1 MAGVLKNNHPI
12 LLSPPHL
19 CGKEQQ
25 LVQDAIQSNWIAP
38 IGPYLTQFEKSIAT
52 YTHSKYCVALVS
64 GTSAIHL
71 ALKCVDVKAGEVVF
85 CSTFTF
91 IASANPI
98 LYENAIPYFIESEA
112 STWNMCPK
120 ALEKAIIKT
129 IEKQQKP
136 AAIILVHLYGNP
148 ANMAAIKTIA
158 AQYNIPI
165 IEDAAE
171 ALGSTYHQQACGSL
185 TAIGVISFNGNKI
198 ITTSGGGA
206 LLTHHEAFAIK
217 TKYLATQAREKTLH
231 YEHTQIGYNYRMS
244 NVVAAI
250 GCGQMTVIDE
260 RVAQRRANF
269 ETYKHS
275 FKDYPITFQ
284 QEMQDTFTN
293 RWLTAVVFKDQ
304 HSKNKVQE
312 ALIAQQ
318 VECRPVWKPLHTQ
331 PVFKEALYE
340 GDGFSAQLFEK
351 ALCLPSG
358 SNLTEN
364 EIQKITNIV
373 VDNLA

>member
-1 MAGVLKNNHPI
+1 LKNNHPI
-12 LLSPPHL
+12 WLSPPHL

-25 LVQDAIQSNWIAP
+25 FVQDAMQSNWIAP
-38 IGPYLTQFEKSIAT
+38 IGPYLTQFEESIAT
-52 YTHSKYCVALVS
+52 YTQSQYCVALVS

-71 ALKCVDVKAGEVVF
+71 ALKCLKVNAGEVIF

-112 STWNMCPK
+112 NTWNMCPK
-120 ALEKAIIKT
+120 ALEKAILKT
-129 IEKQQKP
+129 IQLQLKP
-136 AAIILVHLYGNP
+136 AAIVVVHLYGNP
-148 ANMAAIKTIA
+148 AQMTALIAIAT
-158 AQYNIPI
+158 QYNIPI

-185 TAIGVISFNGNKI
+185 TDIGIISFNGNKI

-206 LLTHHEAFAIK
+206 LLTNHEQFAIQ
-217 TKYLATQAREKTLH
+217 TKYLATQARAKTLH
-231 YEHTQIGYNYRMS
+231 YEHTQIGYNYSMS

-250 GCGQMTVIDE
+250 GCGQMTVIDQ

-269 ETYKHS
+269 ETYSNS
-275 FKDYPITFQ
+275 FKNFPITFQ
-284 QEMQDTFTN
+284 QEAKDTFAN
-293 RWLTAVVFKDQ
+293 RWLTAVVFEDKTT
-304 HSKNKVQE
+304 KNKVQE
-312 ALIAQQ
+312 ALLAQQ

-331 PVFKEALYE
+331 PVFKGALYE
-340 GDGFSAQLFEK
+340 GDGFSEKLFEK

-358 SNLTEN
+358 SNLSEK
-364 EIQKITNIV
+364 ELQKIVSIV
-373 VDNLA
+373 LENLV